1 MFVHVV
7 QFYVLLN
14 VYHTQKTS
22 LASQEVTPRKQQ
34 ANRMLVFDIWQDILQ
49 HLMSYILLILVVA
62 SAFSVIYYTHVNRQT
77 TSELEQLYT
86 QRDELDIEWRNLL
99 LEQNSLA
106 EHSAIESRAKKMLKM
121 KRPDSKS
128 EIIITLE

>member
-1 MFVHVV
+1 
-7 QFYVLLN
+7 VLAN
-14 VYHTQKTS
+14 QGVAT
-22 LASQEVTPRKQQ
+22 RKQLSS
-34 ANRMLVFDIWQDILQ
+34 RMLVLDIWQDILQ
-49 HLMSYILLILVVA
+49 YLVSYILLFMVVV
-62 SAFSVIYYTHVNRQT
+62 SAFSVVYYTHVNRQT

-106 EHSAIESRAKKMLKM
+106 EHSAIESKAEKLLNM
-121 KRPDSKS
+121 KRPDADS

>member
-1 MFVHVV
+1 VSN
-7 QFYVLLN
+7 QATAQRKSVLTL
-14 VYHTQKTS
+14 
-22 LASQEVTPRKQQ
+22 
-34 ANRMLVFDIWQDILQ
+34 DIWQDILQ
-49 HLMSYILLILVVA
+49 HIVSYVLLALVVI

-77 TSELEQLYT
+77 TSELELLYT

-106 EHSAIESRAKKMLKM
+106 EHSAIESKAKKLLNM
-121 KRPDSKS
+121 KRPDAKS